1 MTQDQDHLAA
11 ASNGSPGGAWV
22 PVTERM
28 PASGVTV
35 LACYTNSAGKV
46 RRIRAEW
53 VAAKTIESDADS
65 EISEYDETTDCYYDP
80 EGWYEK
86 IDNWGDYSSVVVNEG
101 EVTHWMPLPAHPDAS
116 PPPAQPPQNPWR
128 DAIDEALVVAHIGVA
143 TEPYDDLNKLLQW
156 HHNIWLDPAVS
167 SDAAALVEQGRAEIA
182 KLRQGEPVALTDD
195 LAETFVT
202 QYNDVYCDQRRAGV
216 TGGDAERKAMREVL
230 TLALGA
236 LASPPPSQPPQAEP
250 ACGCRIG
257 ECESKPPPLVCRMTE
272 EIKRGES

>member
-86 IDNWGDYSSVVVNEG
+86 IDNWGDYSSVAVVEG
-101 EVTHWMPLPAHPDAS
+101 EVTHWMPLPA
-116 PPPAQPPQNPWR
+116 PPQ
-128 DAIDEALVVAHIGVA
+128 
-143 TEPYDDLNKLLQW
+143 LN
-156 HHNIWLDPAVS
+156 
-167 SDAAALVEQGRAEIA
+167 
-182 KLRQGEPVALTDD
+182 
-195 LAETFVT
+195 
-202 QYNDVYCDQRRAGV
+202 
-216 TGGDAERKAMREVL
+216 
-230 TLALGA
+230 LGA
-236 LASPPPSQPPQAEP
+236 DGQM
-250 ACGCRIG
+250 
-257 ECESKPPPLVCRMTE
+257 K
-272 EIKRGES
+272 KD